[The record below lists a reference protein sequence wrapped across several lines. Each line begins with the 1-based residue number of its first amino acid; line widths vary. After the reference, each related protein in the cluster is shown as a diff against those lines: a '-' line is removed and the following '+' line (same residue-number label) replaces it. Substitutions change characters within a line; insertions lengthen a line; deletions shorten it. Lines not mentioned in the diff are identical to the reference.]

1 MGRREGEAGTPALS
15 ASVISSG
22 RRRLSNSIVLDNAIE
37 AGTFQTS
44 EALTKLLADVI
55 EGNGRIH
62 FIGCLGDEDVAYGRG
77 AA

>member
-1 MGRREGEAGTPALS
+1 M
-15 ASVISSG
+15 
-22 RRRLSNSIVLDNAIE
+22 SNSIVLDNAIE